1 MTKGFDTFYS
11 DLVLEMHIKDD
22 RDPNFY
28 DFLVIL
34 IKALRDNDFFQV
46 PVDIRKTAE
55 KALEDKELIVGR
67 DDLFSYILKF
77 VFTPTL
83 SEVIVKDAVS
93 GDNVSTIALAHEE
106 TRVQEILDFLENK
119 KLEFLS
125 KEESPIEEM
134 PGQTSKLPEPELSDQ
149 NQ

>member
-1 MTKGFDTFYS
+1 MTKTFDTFYS
-11 DLVLEMHIKDD
+11 DLVLEMHIADD
-22 RDPNFY
+22 KDPNFY

-46 PVDIRKTAE
+46 PIDIRQTAT
-55 KALEDKELIVGR
+55 KALETKELLVGR

-77 VFTPTL
+77 VFTPSL

-93 GDNVSTIALAHEE
+93 GDNIDTIALAHEE
-106 TRVQEILDFLENK
+106 TRIQEVLDFLEQK

-125 KEESPIEEM
+125 DEESPVEEM
-134 PGQTSKLPEPELSDQ
+134 PGQTSKLPEPDLSDQ

>member
-1 MTKGFDTFYS
+1 MTRNFDTLYS
-11 DLVLEMHIKDD
+11 DLVLEMHIADD
-22 RDPNFY
+22 KDPNFY

-34 IKALRDNDFFQV
+34 IKALRDNDFLEITA
-46 PVDIRKTAE
+46 DIRNTAE
-55 KALEDKELIVGR
+55 KALKTKELIVGR

-83 SEVIVKDAVS
+83 SEVVVKDAVS
-93 GDNVSTIALAHEE
+93 GDNIDTVALAHEE
-106 TRVQEILDFLENK
+106 TRVQEILDFLEQK

-134 PGQTSKLPEPELSDQ
+134 PGQTSKLPEPEISDQ